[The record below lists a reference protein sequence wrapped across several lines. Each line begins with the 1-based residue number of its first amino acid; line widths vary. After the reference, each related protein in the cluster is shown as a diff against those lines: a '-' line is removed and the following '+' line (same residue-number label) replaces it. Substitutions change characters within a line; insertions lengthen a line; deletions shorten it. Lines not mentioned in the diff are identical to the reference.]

1 MSHQATKYHRNIGTG
16 VSFGLDEAL
25 GRFVIQAGVGWGHCE
40 SGDAVLEI
48 MLRWRGSIRTRIWPD
63 TGSYSH
69 AEDRSGECRTEQSVH
84 WKPRPA

>member
-1 MSHQATKYHRNIGTG
+1 MSHQATKYHGNIGTG

-48 MLRWRGSIRTRIWPD
+48 MVEVAWKYTNPYLARHWFVFTRGRQV
-63 TGSYSH
+63 G
-69 AEDRSGECRTEQSVH
+69 
-84 WKPRPA
+84 